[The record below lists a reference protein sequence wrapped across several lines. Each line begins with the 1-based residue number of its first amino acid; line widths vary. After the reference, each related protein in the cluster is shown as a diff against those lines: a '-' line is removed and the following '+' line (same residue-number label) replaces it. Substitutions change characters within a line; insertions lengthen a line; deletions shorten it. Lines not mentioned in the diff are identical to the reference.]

1 MDYCWDSLFGG
12 YDYFFVRIND
22 LIVIRVNRKDRKVF
36 LFWIVIGSDLDNGRG
51 IFYMK
56 KENVVYVC

>member
-12 YDYFFVRIND
+12 YDYFFVRIID

-36 LFWIVIGSDLDNGRG
+36 LFWIVIGSNLDNGRG